1 MGCSAWL
8 TFILRHDRGSR
19 QQGGGMVH
27 YRVTASPWRRAAFPL
42 TGMLAWAL
50 ILDLI
55 FSDPNGT
62 RPGNLAPM
70 AVLLAW
76 VTVFAVR
83 GWRGATLTATNT
95 GVRFRGLVWTRSWRW
110 QLIGGFAAETRP
122 VRWTWLP
129 IRVHRRV
136 VGIRLRAGQ
145 TLWLHELS
153 CRPGQDGPTWVDAAV
168 VRLNELAHPHGSS
181 PGQVAALP

>member
-1 MGCSAWL
+1 
-8 TFILRHDRGSR
+8 
-19 QQGGGMVH
+19 MVR
-27 YRVTASPWRRAAFPL
+27 YQVTTSPWRRAVFPL
-42 TGMLAWAL
+42 AGILVWAL

-62 RPGNLAPM
+62 RPGSLALM

-83 GWRGATLTATNT
+83 GWRGPTLTATNT

-110 QLIGGFAAETRP
+110 QLIDGFAAETRP
-122 VRWTWLP
+122 VKGKWLP

-153 CRPGQDGPTWVDAAV
+153 CRPGRDGPTWVDSAA
-168 VRLNELAHPHGSS
+168 VRLNELTHLHGFG

>member
-1 MGCSAWL
+1 MFCVADVHPAAW
-8 TFILRHDRGSR
+8 SR
-19 QQGGGMVH
+19 IAAAREGGMVH
-27 YRVTASPWRRAAFPL
+27 YRVSISPWRRAAFPL
-42 TGMLAWAL
+42 AGMLAWAL

-62 RPGNLAPM
+62 RPGNLALM

-110 QLIGGFAAETRP
+110 RLIGGFAAETRP
-122 VRWTWLP
+122 VRLTWLP

-153 CRPGQDGPTWVDAAV
+153 CRPGRDGHTWVDAAV
-168 VRLNELAHPHGSS
+168 VRLNELARLHGPS